1 MNMLLP
7 DEWIENSI
15 ETYIYQHTTKSQIIY
30 WIVLFAVTVTL
41 VALPFIYVDI
51 SVQGSGVVRPVAEK
65 AEITSSI
72 TEIVDSV
79 FVKEGEQVNKGD
91 VILRFRT
98 NSSDYKINYQTSR
111 LNDYSAQLADLAYLA
126 EGNCPKLFSSPVRQ
140 QEYAYFIRKK
150 QELETGLAQAEKEY
164 LRNKTLFEKKVIS
177 EEEYDSYYFKYK
189 SQQNELASLVQSQ
202 ISTWQADQ
210 NTYRNTYN
218 EMSTNLKQE
227 IKDKDMYI
235 VRSPVDGTVDQF
247 SGVYRGS
254 SIQAGQSLAVIS
266 PDSTLCIEVYVTPRN
281 IGFMNIGM
289 PVNVQVESFNYNE
302 WGTIPGRVKD
312 ISSDFLTD
320 SQGNSFYKVKCEM
333 ERDFLQL
340 KNGRIGKLKKG
351 MTVNAHFMVTRRSLF
366 DLLYQK
372 MDGWVNPKQ
381 YENETMVAK
390 LN

>member
-1 MNMLLP
+1 MLLP
-7 DEWIENSI
+7 NEWIENSI

-111 LNDYSAQLADLAYLA
+111 LNDCSAQLADLAYLA
-126 EGNCPKLFSSPVRQ
+126 EGDCPNSFSSPVRQ

-150 QELETGLAQAEKEY
+150 QELETGLAQAKKEY

-177 EEEYDSYYFKYK
+177 EEEYDNYYFKYK

-227 IKDKDMYI
+227 IKDKDLYI

>member
-1 MNMLLP
+1 MLLP
-7 DEWIENSI
+7 NEWIENSI
-15 ETYIYQHTTKSQIIY
+15 ETYIYQHTTKSQVIY
-30 WIVLFAVTVTL
+30 WVVLLAVTVTL
-41 VALPFIYVDI
+41 VALPFVYVDI

-98 NSSDYKINYQTSR
+98 NNSDYKINYQTSR
-111 LNDYSAQLADLAYLA
+111 LNDCSAQLADLAFLA
-126 EGNCPKLFSSPVRQ
+126 
-140 QEYAYFIRKK
+140 KK
-150 QELETGLAQAEKEY
+150 QELETALAQAEKEY
-164 LRNKTLFEKKVIS
+164 TRNRTLFEKKVIS
-177 EEEYDSYYFKYK
+177 EEEYDSYYFKLK
-189 SQQNELASLVQSQ
+189 SQQNELASLEQSQ
-202 ISTWQADQ
+202 LSTWQADQ

-218 EMSTNLKQE
+218 EMNSSLNQE

-266 PDSTLCIEVYVTPRN
+266 PDSTLCLEVYVTPRN
-281 IGFMNIGM
+281 IGFMSVGM

-333 ERDFLQL
+333 ERDYLQL
-340 KNGRIGKLKKG
+340 KNGRVGKLKKG

>member
-1 MNMLLP
+1 MLLP
-7 DEWIENSI
+7 NEWIENSI
-15 ETYIYQHTTKSQIIY
+15 ETYIYQHTTKSQVIY
-30 WIVLFAVTVTL
+30 WIVLLAVTITL

-126 EGNCPKLFSSPVRQ
+126 EGDCPKFFSSPVRQ

-150 QELETGLAQAEKEY
+150 QELETELAQAEKEY

>member
-1 MNMLLP
+1 MQGDCP
-7 DEWIENSI
+7 NS
-15 ETYIYQHTTKSQIIY
+15 
-30 WIVLFAVTVTL
+30 
-41 VALPFIYVDI
+41 
-51 SVQGSGVVRPVAEK
+51 
-65 AEITSSI
+65 
-72 TEIVDSV
+72 
-79 FVKEGEQVNKGD
+79 
-91 VILRFRT
+91 
-98 NSSDYKINYQTSR
+98 
-111 LNDYSAQLADLAYLA
+111 
-126 EGNCPKLFSSPVRQ
+126 FSSPVRQ

-202 ISTWQADQ
+202 ISTWQADL

-281 IGFMNIGM
+281 IGFMSVGM

-320 SQGNSFYKVKCEM
+320 S
-333 ERDFLQL
+333 
-340 KNGRIGKLKKG
+340 
-351 MTVNAHFMVTRRSLF
+351 
-366 DLLYQK
+366 
-372 MDGWVNPKQ
+372 
-381 YENETMVAK
+381 
-390 LN
+390 

>member
-1 MNMLLP
+1 MLLP
-7 DEWIENSI
+7 NEWIENSI
-15 ETYIYQHTTKSQIIY
+15 ETYIYQHTTKSQVIY
-30 WIVLFAVTVTL
+30 WIVLLAVTITL

-65 AEITSSI
+65 AEITSAI

-111 LNDYSAQLADLAYLA
+111 LNDCSAQLADLAYLA
-126 EGNCPKLFSSPVRQ
+126 EGNCPKFFSSPVRQ

-177 EEEYDSYYFKYK
+177 EEEYDSYYFKFK

-227 IKDKDMYI
+227 IKNKDMYI
-235 VRSPVDGTVDQF
+235 VRSPVGGTVDQF

-281 IGFMNIGM
+281 IGFMSVGM
-289 PVNVQVESFNYNE
+289 SVNVQVESFNYNE

-366 DLLYQK
+366 NLLYQK

>member
-1 MNMLLP
+1 MLLP
-7 DEWIENSI
+7 NEWIENSI
-15 ETYIYQHTTKSQIIY
+15 ETYIYQHTTKSQVIY
-30 WIVLFAVTVTL
+30 WIVLLAVTITL

-111 LNDYSAQLADLAYLA
+111 LNDCSAQLADLAYLA
-126 EGNCPKLFSSPVRQ
+126 EGNCPKFFSSPVRQ

-177 EEEYDSYYFKYK
+177 EEEYDSYYFKFK

-227 IKDKDMYI
+227 IKNKDMYI
-235 VRSPVDGTVDQF
+235 VRSPVGGTVDQF

-281 IGFMNIGM
+281 IGFMSVGM
-289 PVNVQVESFNYNE
+289 SVNVQVESFNYNE

-333 ERDFLQL
+333 ERDSLQL

-366 DLLYQK
+366 NLLYQK

>member
-1 MNMLLP
+1 MLLP
-7 DEWIENSI
+7 NEWIENSI
-15 ETYIYQHTTKSQIIY
+15 ETYIYQHTSKSQIIY

-41 VALPFIYVDI
+41 AALPFIYVDI
-51 SVQGSGVVRPVAEK
+51 SIQGSGVVRPVAEK

-126 EGNCPKLFSSPVRQ
+126 EGDCPKFFSSPVRQ

-150 QELETGLAQAEKEY
+150 QELETELAQAEKEY

-235 VRSPVDGTVDQF
+235 VRSPVDGIVDQF

>member
-1 MNMLLP
+1 MLLP
-7 DEWIENSI
+7 NEWIENSI
-15 ETYIYQHTTKSQIIY
+15 ETYIYQHTTKSQVIY
-30 WIVLFAVTVTL
+30 WIVLLAVTITL

-51 SVQGSGVVRPVAEK
+51 SVQGSGVVRPIAEK

-126 EGNCPKLFSSPVRQ
+126 EGDCPKFFSSPVRQ

-150 QELETGLAQAEKEY
+150 QELETELAQAEKEY

>member
-1 MNMLLP
+1 MLLP
-7 DEWIENSI
+7 NEWIENSI
-15 ETYIYQHTTKSQIIY
+15 ETYIYQHTTKSQVIY
-30 WIVLFAVTVTL
+30 WIVLLAVTITL

-111 LNDYSAQLADLAYLA
+111 LNDCSAQLADLAYLA
-126 EGNCPKLFSSPVRQ
+126 EGNCPKFFSSPVRQ

-177 EEEYDSYYFKYK
+177 EEEYDSYYFKFK

-227 IKDKDMYI
+227 IKNKDMYI
-235 VRSPVDGTVDQF
+235 VRSPVGGTVDQF

-281 IGFMNIGM
+281 IGFMSVGM
-289 PVNVQVESFNYNE
+289 SVNVQVESFNYNE

-366 DLLYQK
+366 NLLYQK

>member
-1 MNMLLP
+1 MLLP
-7 DEWIENSI
+7 NEWIENSI
-15 ETYIYQHTTKSQIIY
+15 ETYIYQHTTKSQVIY
-30 WIVLFAVTVTL
+30 WIVLLAVTITL

-111 LNDYSAQLADLAYLA
+111 LNDCSAQLADLAYLA
-126 EGNCPKLFSSPVRQ
+126 EGNCPKFFSSPVRQ

-177 EEEYDSYYFKYK
+177 EEEYDSYYFKFK

-210 NTYRNTYN
+210 NTYN